1 MSGAYVRVEKLIDA
15 EAKNLFNI
23 VADPRQHPA
32 IDGSGSVQDVEIT
45 APERLSLGAKFT
57 VAMKI
62 GARYSMP
69 NIVTEFEEDRVI
81 AWQPRNGFIWRY
93 TFYPV
98 EGGTLVSEEWDARH
112 AKGSFLPVLFGFKR
126 RNRRGMTKTL
136 ERLAE
141 LANQKH

>member
-1 MSGAYVRVEKLIDA
+1 M
-15 EAKNLFNI
+15 
-23 VADPRQHPA
+23 
-32 IDGSGSVQDVEIT
+32 
-45 APERLSLGAKFT
+45 GAKFT

-69 NIVTEFEEDRVI
+69 NTVTEFEEDRVI
-81 AWQPRNGFIWRY
+81 AWQPKSGHIWRY

-98 EGGTLVSEEWDARH
+98 QGGTLVSEEWDARH

-136 ERLAE
+136 ERLAN
-141 LANQKH
+141 LAKSEN

>member
-32 IDGSGSVQDVEIT
+32 IDGSGSLQDVEIT

-57 VAMKI
+57 VVMKI

-69 NIVTEFEEDRVI
+69 NTVTEFEEDRLI
-81 AWQPRNGFIWRY
+81 AWQPKSGHIWRY

-98 EGGTLVSEEWDARH
+98 QGGTLVSEEWDARH

-136 ERLAE
+136 ERLAN
-141 LANQKH
+141 LAKSEN